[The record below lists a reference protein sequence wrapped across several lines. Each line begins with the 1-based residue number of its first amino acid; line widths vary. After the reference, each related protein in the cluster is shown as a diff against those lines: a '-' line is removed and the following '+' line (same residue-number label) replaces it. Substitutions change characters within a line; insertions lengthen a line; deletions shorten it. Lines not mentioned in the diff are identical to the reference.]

1 MMELWGR
8 KNAYNVLK
16 VLWILDELELDYQ
29 HHDVG
34 SIPGELETAE
44 YLAINP
50 HARVPT
56 LVVQGAAIWESNSIV
71 RYLAAEYSPGNLWP
85 RQPLQRSFA
94 ERWMDWELSRLQP
107 DFIDLFWG
115 YYRTPV
121 KQRNEEAIEAA
132 RIRCTANL
140 QQLDD
145 HLQRHSYLA
154 GEHFSMADIPVATC
168 LYRYFNMG
176 LEVETPAHL
185 LDWYQRLSQRRA
197 YQNTIMVAFDELEG
211 RVDY

>member
-1 MMELWGR
+1 MELWGR

-29 HHDVG
+29 QHDVG

-56 LVVQGAAIWESNSIV
+56 LVDQGTAIWESNSIC

-85 RQPLQRSFA
+85 LQPLQRSFA

-168 LYRYFNMG
+168 LYRYINMG

-185 LDWYQRLSQRRA
+185 LDWYQRLGQRRA

-211 RVDY
+211 RVDF